1 MLPSFG
7 SRKWEDVGRCNGK
20 RTIQGKAS
28 SGARKLTLPLSLR
41 GGGVLKKRTQ
51 KVSDNVGSEVSSRD
65 LDLRTTYFRCGGIH

>member
-1 MLPSFG
+1 M
-7 SRKWEDVGRCNGK
+7 
-20 RTIQGKAS
+20 
-28 SGARKLTLPLSLR
+28 PLSLR